1 MVDKKDCSVKM
12 AEEAMAVRLAYAC
25 APVLLGMKAANSF
38 MALSCEL
45 EEIRACL
52 EGTQVEVLP
61 LSHHRCKSLYLLY
74 RRERLFTYLNQPA
87 HRSFLA
93 QSDERYHRCGDERLL
108 RLLRR
113 RMTEYADGNGAF
125 PHELGLFL
133 EYPLIDVEGYMQDL
147 GKNSLY
153 TGYWQVYGDVEQAK
167 ERFCRYHDAKYW
179 SLQMTRSGYSLQELV
194 RYQNRFAIEIA

>member
-1 MVDKKDCSVKM
+1 MVEQRECSVRM

-38 MALSCEL
+38 MALSCEF
-45 EEIRACL
+45 EEICACL
-52 EGTQVEVLP
+52 EGTRVEVLP
-61 LSHHRCKSLYLLY
+61 LSHHHCKSLYLLY
-74 RRERLFTYLNQPA
+74 RRERLFSYLNQPA
-87 HRSFLA
+87 HREFLA
-93 QSDERYHRCGDERLL
+93 ESDERYLGAAEERLL

-113 RMTEYADGNGAF
+113 RMTEYADGNGGF

-133 EYPLIDVEGYMQDL
+133 EYPLIDVKGYMQDF

-153 TGYWQVYGDVEQAK
+153 TGYWQVYGDVEEAK
-167 ERFCRYHDAKYW
+167 ERFCRYHNAKDW
-179 SLQMTRSGYSLQELV
+179 SLQMTRLGYSLQELV